1 VKVAQIVIDTNREF
15 QQRNFREKQER
26 EAAEREKNER
36 AQGHSQIKE

>member
-15 QQRNFREKQER
+15 QQRNLREKQER